1 MTALQKYL
9 IIGVIAVILVV
20 AFVVTTRSLRSRNSF
35 QKEVGLGAMVLV
47 AVAAFIAGTL
57 WLRGKTLG
65 RDDVYVVYRD
75 VNTLKDASPV
85 RISGALVGRVDGV
98 RYVTPG
104 HVVVGLK
111 FSHSIPV
118 TSNATAAI
126 TAVGML
132 GDQMVVFNPGNGT
145 PVPRGDTIQ
154 GTVAPGLFDKA
165 ADLAN
170 KADETMSRLDAMLD
184 TQLVVDLR
192 HTLESTQRLMTY
204 LADRTNGPTAQL
216 TPTMLALQHTSAQL
230 DSTLAAVHP
239 AALQARLDST
249 MQSAGNAADRLA
261 AMTARADSLI
271 ARIQHGDGTLGK
283 FISDTSLYTDLRHTM
298 QAMTDLLTEIK
309 KNPGKI
315 GVTVKVF

>member
-1 MTALQKYL
+1 MTMLQKYL
-9 IIGVIAVILVV
+9 IISVVAVILVV
-20 AFVVTTRSLRSRNSF
+20 GFIVTTRSLRNRNSF
-35 QKEVGLGAMVLV
+35 QKEVGLGAMVLL

-57 WLRGKTLG
+57 WLRGKSLG
-65 RDDVYVVYRD
+65 RDDVYVVYHD

-98 RYVTPG
+98 NYVAPG

-111 FSHSIPV
+111 FSHDIQV

-132 GDQMVVFNPGNGT
+132 GDQMVVFNPGSGT

-170 KADETMSRLDAMLD
+170 KAAETMTRVNAMLD

-192 HTLESTQRLMTY
+192 HTLQSTQKLMAY
-204 LADRTNGPTAQL
+204 LADRTDGPTAQV
-216 TPTMLALQHTSAQL
+216 TPTLLALQHTSAQL
-230 DSTLAAVHP
+230 DSTLGELHP
-239 AALQARLDST
+239 GALQTRLDST
-249 MQSAGNAADRLA
+249 MRSAGNAADRLA
-261 AMTARADSLI
+261 TMTAHADSI
-271 ARIQHGDGTLGK
+271 MTRIQHGDGTLGK
-283 FISDTSLYTDLRHTM
+283 FMNDTSLYTDLRHTM

-309 KNPGKI
+309 KNPGKV
-315 GVTVKVF
+315 GVTVKIF